1 MTYREQIKECLS
13 KGREH
18 IALAE
23 KSTGLGK
30 RVDERLHYRLA
41 CSFLI
46 DAITAYNDVINLMG
60 TTDEDVQEAE
70 AGDTDYDETVGALDG
85 NETPDAPDYN

>member
-1 MTYREQIKECLS
+1 MTYREQIKDFLS

-23 KSTGLGK
+23 KNTGLGK

-41 CSFLI
+41 CSYLI
-46 DAITAYNDVINLMG
+46 DAASAYNEVLNLML
-60 TTDEDVQEAE
+60 TTDEDVQETE
-70 AGDTDYDETVGALDG
+70 ASDTDLDA
-85 NETPDAPDYN
+85 NVVPDAPDYN

>member
-1 MTYREQIKECLS
+1 MAYRERIKDFLS

-23 KSTGLGK
+23 KNTGLGK

-41 CSFLI
+41 CSYLI
-46 DAITAYNDVINLMG
+46 DAVSAYNEVLNLML
-60 TTDEDVQEAE
+60 TTDEDVQETE
-70 AGDTDYDETVGALDG
+70 ASDTDLDA
-85 NETPDAPDYN
+85 NVVPDAPDYN